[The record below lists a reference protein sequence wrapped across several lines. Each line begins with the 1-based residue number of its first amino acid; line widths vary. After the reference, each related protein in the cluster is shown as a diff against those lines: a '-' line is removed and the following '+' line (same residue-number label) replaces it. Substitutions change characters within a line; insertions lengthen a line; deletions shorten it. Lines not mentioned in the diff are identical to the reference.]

1 MQNILLFDFNIR
13 TNVSRL
19 TAAPSALHPKSLDP
33 ISLRWPWLLLFK
45 TLEVAIFAA
54 LSTIKFH
61 FEWVY

>member
-1 MQNILLFDFNIR
+1 MQIILLFDFNIR

-19 TAAPSALHPKSLDP
+19 TAELSALHPKSLDP
-33 ISLRWPWLLLFK
+33 ISLLWPGQLPYK

-61 FEWVY
+61 IEWVY